1 MGLKKIENSLCG
13 QPGGM
18 IRGISGGEK
27 KRLSV
32 ACELLMNPPLL
43 FIDEPTSGNDLYAS
57 FLSFVYIM
65 EVPVAPVVVTT
76 LS

>member
-1 MGLKKIENSLCG
+1 MPILLQLGLKKIENSLCG
-13 QPGGM
+13 MPGGM

-43 FIDEPTSGNDLYAS
+43 FIDEPTSGNVL
-57 FLSFVYIM
+57 
-65 EVPVAPVVVTT
+65 
-76 LS
+76 